1 MPLPL
6 TGAEAKFGEMEK
18 QAYEMAVDEI
28 NAKGGVKGTKL
39 VLDIQDSG
47 GKPETATAIVEKFIT
62 INKYPI
68 VVGEYTSQ
76 CSYAVAGVAEKY
88 KVPYLVVTG
97 AADKITQQGWKYVY
111 RLNPPSSLYN
121 MGIFSFFEEVAKPK
135 SIALLYENTDF
146 GTSTSK
152 AMKEYADAKG
162 IQVVLYEGY
171 SAGAVDFK
179 PILQKVKSLRPDIIY
194 MVSYLMD
201 ASMLMRQTKELD
213 INPQAFIGGAAGF
226 TLPEFLQNAG
236 DASEYVM
243 SGTLW
248 TPQAK
253 YPGAKEFFDN
263 FKKKFNK
270 EPDYHGV
277 EAYAA
282 AYVLADTLKR
292 AKSWTPEDLRAVA
305 GRDQHDDRLRPG
317 EVRLLGPV
325 HEPEQDG
332 HARPPGHRQEVR
344 DHLAEGGRLREV
356 RLPGPEV
363 ARPQV
368 GSEESERISC
378 RLRSPGR
385 SSCFGQVLISGV
397 LLGGLYALI
406 GLGMSLI
413 MGVMKIINLAH
424 GELMMVGMYVTFW
437 AFTLVKLDPYV
448 SLLARLPGPVRPRRA
463 PPEVPHRP
471 GHGGRL
477 DPSRKPGAADGRHRH
492 GPVEPRAPLLQ
503 RELPVGARLLRQQDD
518 LLGPEG
524 GRADDLAL
532 LQRPDAR
539 RVRHRPRSRL
549 GACSCSSGEPTS
561 AG

>member
-1 MPLPL
+1 MKIRRMSVLIAATAVVAFAASPALAQGKTFTVGVPLPL

-18 QAYEMAVDEI
+18 QAYEMALDEI

-39 VLDIQDSG
+39 ALDIQDSG

-76 CSYAVAGVAEKY
+76 CSYAVAGVTEKY

-121 MGIFSFFEEVAKPK
+121 MGIFSFFEEVAKPT

-162 IQVVLYEGY
+162 IKVLLYEGY

-201 ASMLMRQTKELD
+201 ASMLMRQSKELD

-253 YPGAKEFFDN
+253 YPGAKDFFDN

-292 AKSWTPEDLRAVA
+292 AKSWTPDDLRDALA
-305 GRDQHDDRLRPG
+305 
-317 EVRLLGPV
+317 ETNMMTAFGPV
-325 HEPEQDG
+325 KF
-332 HARPPGHRQEVR
+332 V
-344 DHLAEGGRLREV
+344 
-356 RLPGPEV
+356 
-363 ARPQV
+363 
-368 GSEESERISC
+368 SW
-378 RLRSPGR
+378 
-385 SSCFGQVLISGV
+385 GQFTNQNR
-397 LLGGLYALI
+397 
-406 GLGMSLI
+406 MD
-413 MGVMKIINLAH
+413 
-424 GELMMVGMYVTFW
+424 
-437 AFTLVKLDPYV
+437 TLVLQVNGKKFETIWPKEGASAKYV
-448 SLLARLPGPVRPRRA
+448 FPVPRWR
-463 PPEVPHRP
+463 
-471 GHGGRL
+471 
-477 DPSRKPGAADGRHRH
+477 DRK
-492 GPVEPRAPLLQ
+492 
-503 RELPVGARLLRQQDD
+503 
-518 LLGPEG
+518 
-524 GRADDLAL
+524 
-532 LQRPDAR
+532 
-539 RVRHRPRSRL
+539 
-549 GACSCSSGEPTS
+549 
-561 AG
+561 

>member
-1 MPLPL
+1 MTKRRPIQLATLALLVAGLNASPLLAQGKTFKVGVPLPL

-18 QAYEMAVDEI
+18 QAYEMALDEI

-62 INKYPI
+62 IDKYPI

-76 CSYAVAGVAEKY
+76 CSYAVAGIAEKY

-121 MGIFSFFEEVAKPK
+121 MGIFSFFEGVAKPK

-162 IQVVLYEGY
+162 IKVLLYEGY
-171 SAGAVDFK
+171 SAGAIDFK
-179 PILQKVKSLRPDIIY
+179 PILQKVKSLRPDVIY

-201 ASMLMRQTKELD
+201 ASMLMRQSKELD
-213 INPQAFIGGAAGF
+213 LNPQAFIGGAAGF

-263 FKKKFNK
+263 FKKKFSK
-270 EPDYHGV
+270 EPDYHGA

-282 AYVLADTLKR
+282 TYVLGDVLKR
-292 AKSWTPEDLRAVA
+292 AKSWTPDDLRAA
-305 GRDQHDDRLRPG
+305 LA
-317 EVRLLGPV
+317 ETNMMTAFGPV
-325 HEPEQDG
+325 KF
-332 HARPPGHRQEVR
+332 V
-344 DHLAEGGRLREV
+344 
-356 RLPGPEV
+356 
-363 ARPQV
+363 
-368 GSEESERISC
+368 SW
-378 RLRSPGR
+378 
-385 SSCFGQVLISGV
+385 GQ
-397 LLGGLYALI
+397 
-406 GLGMSLI
+406 
-413 MGVMKIINLAH
+413 
-424 GELMMVGMYVTFW
+424 
-437 AFTLVKLDPYV
+437 FTNQNKMDTL
-448 SLLARLPGPVRPRRA
+448 
-463 PPEVPHRP
+463 
-471 GHGGRL
+471 
-477 DPSRKPGAADGRHRH
+477 
-492 GPVEPRAPLLQ
+492 LLQ
-503 RELPVGARLLRQQDD
+503 VIGKKFETIWPKEGASAKYVYPV
-518 LLGPEG
+518 
-524 GRADDLAL
+524 
-532 LQRPDAR
+532 
-539 RVRHRPRSRL
+539 PRWRDRK
-549 GACSCSSGEPTS
+549 
-561 AG
+561 